1 MFDACYEIGLEQT
14 LNDRAIKNLRGFC
27 DWIMSLADRSQDT
40 DEPVELLHELVAD
53 IDYYDWIKAHANSD
67 KQADRKINN
76 VLELIKWIEN
86 VAKKSE
92 EQRSLGDIVNRMMLL
107 DTLDRNE
114 EEQKTDQIKLMTLH
128 AAKGLEFPFVYL
140 IGMEEGILPHQNSI
154 DGEQV
159 EEERR
164 LAYVGITRAQQQIT
178 FSYCSQ
184 RKKYGDLVSTEP
196 SRFLTELPQQELE
209 WPAVNKQN
217 PDDKKKKGQENL
229 ALMKSLLS

>member
-1 MFDACYEIGLEQT
+1 
-14 LNDRAIKNLRGFC
+14 
-27 DWIMSLADRSQDT
+27 
-40 DEPVELLHELVAD
+40 
-53 IDYYDWIKAHANSD
+53 
-67 KQADRKINN
+67 
-76 VLELIKWIEN
+76 
-86 VAKKSE
+86 
-92 EQRSLGDIVNRMMLL
+92 
-107 DTLDRNE
+107 
-114 EEQKTDQIKLMTLH
+114 
-128 AAKGLEFPFVYL
+128 
-140 IGMEEGILPHQNSI
+140 MEEGILPHQNSI